1 MREFQYFSL
10 KSQIV
15 RNLRYERKCAQDV
28 YKRQCEY
35 IAAGPTAKTV
45 IHLLLL
51 AHRKRGRLLIMEWT
65 ESKIRT
71 SLFLKFHI
79 ARDYIYNIIS

>member
-1 MREFQYFSL
+1 MLRKFHACSVRQIL
-10 KSQIV
+10 K
-15 RNLRYERKCAQDV
+15 RFYEGIILILHQE
-28 YKRQCEY
+28 CEY